1 MDTRTLGLYW
11 RNHSGT
17 QFLIGS
23 AVFLLGIFV
32 LKDSQLFL
40 PSLTEY
46 ANTPLIGS
54 LPMAL
59 GALAGI
65 TVWSPIPD
73 YDELV
78 STRAHTVRIIHPV
91 AITIIAILVAF
102 TTASIVFQSPQAGL
116 IYSRLLL
123 YWLGLAFIGTA
134 QPIRQL
140 GVLLPL
146 AVFLLIAFNGY
157 TQQGPRIFNPHH
169 RTITDPT
176 AWTLALTSI
185 TIGLTAIMTRLRRT

>member
-1 MDTRTLGLYW
+1 MDTHALGLYW
-11 RNHSGT
+11 RNHSGS
-17 QFLIGS
+17 QFLAGS
-23 AVFLLGIFV
+23 ALFLLGMFV

-46 ANTPLIGS
+46 ANTPLIGA

-59 GALAGI
+59 GALAAI
-65 TVWSPIPD
+65 TIWSPIPD

-78 STRAHTVRIIHPV
+78 SAQARKVRIIHPV
-91 AITIIAILVAF
+91 AITIIAVLVAF
-102 TTASIVFQSPQAGL
+102 TTASIVFQSIEAGL

-134 QPIRQL
+134 LPMRQL
-140 GVLLPL
+140 VVLLPL
-146 AVFLLIAFNGY
+146 AVFLIITFNGY

-169 RTITDPT
+169 RKITDPT
-176 AWTLALTSI
+176 AWTLTLTSI
-185 TIGLTAIMTRLRRT
+185 TIGLAAITAKLRRT